1 MITSKSRKSALAA
14 SAVVIVIL
22 VSSLLYVSIVPP
34 PPLAGVSVAV
44 YDDRGT
50 TAASQFALEAMF
62 RWMGADVTVISGDDV
77 ANGALDSYE
86 IFVAPG
92 GCWCDERCEILDD
105 FEIVRQYILNGGSYF
120 GVDGGASY
128 ATSYRLGLFD
138 GVLSA
143 DCNGS
148 DDFLLEMNVNRE
160 STGPDLSE
168 EPESY
173 TLFYEASGYFLA
185 DNMTGIIPICTYTD
199 SGFAGM
205 IAFEYGNGTVF
216 LSSPHPE
223 YEEGS
228 MRDNTDF
235 WDTNPDPDSEWTLMM
250 KVCQWL
256 LEEST

>member
-1 MITSKSRKSALAA
+1 MITSTSSRRTLAVI
-14 SAVVIVIL
+14 AVVIVIL
-22 VSSLLYVSIVPP
+22 VSSLLYLSMAPP
-34 PPLAGVSVAV
+34 RPLAGVSVAV

-50 TAASQFALEAMF
+50 DAASQFALEAMF

-77 ANGALDSYE
+77 EGGALDHYD

-105 FEIVRQYILNGGSYF
+105 FEIVRQFVLNGGTYF

-138 GVLSA
+138 GVLYA
-143 DCNGS
+143 DSNGTG
-148 DDFLLEMNVNRE
+148 DWLLEMNVNHE
-160 STGPDLSE
+160 STGPDLSD

-173 TLFYEASGYFLA
+173 TLFYESSGYFLA

-199 SGFAGM
+199 TGLAGM
-205 IAFEYGNGTVF
+205 IVFEYGNGTVF

-228 MRDNTDF
+228 MRDGTDF
-235 WDTNPDPDSEWTLMM
+235 WDTIPDPDSEWNLML
-250 KVCQWL
+250 KVTQWL
-256 LEEST
+256 VIESE